1 MSDDYAAI
9 VDKAIA
15 DAKAEATPE
24 EWAKYGESWTKA
36 ALDVVGG
43 NSDNV

>member
-1 MSDDYAAI
+1 MSDNYADI

-24 EWAKYGESWTKA
+24 DWEKYGDAWTKA
-36 ALDVVGG
+36 ALDVAGG
-43 NSDNV
+43 NSDNA